1 MAMYNLIEYSVIY
14 LKTLRNLWQYY
25 TDEPADNI
33 ADFRA
38 NKNNSTLFKLK
49 NKITQKTGNDDKK
62 DVKIMAPLK
71 HLSNIWRTLEMP
83 IISFEINLRLKTV
96 FKLVFSCS
104 CSSKLRAKI

>member
-1 MAMYNLIEYSVIY
+1 MYNLIEYSDIY

-25 TDEPADNI
+25 TDEPAGNI

-38 NKNNSTLFKLK
+38 NKNNSALFKLK
-49 NKITQKTGNDDKK
+49 NKITQKTGNDGKK

-71 HLSNIWRTLEMP
+71 PLSNIWRTLEMP
-83 IISFEINLRLKTV
+83 LISFEINLRLKTV

-104 CSSKLRAKI
+104 CSNKLRAKI